1 MNNIWQ
7 STLKSLATPRIK
19 IENKLIRLHHAV
31 ERKEANKLKILTSDV
46 GDPEVKFTR
55 KYIEESLNIS
65 KSMANV
71 YLREMLEDKHIVV
84 HKPAGKTTMAIYKF
98 NNE

>member
-7 STLKSLATPRIK
+7 STLKILATPS
-19 IENKLIRLHHAV
+19 IEITNNPTRTHHAV
-31 ERKEANKLKILTSDV
+31 ARKEANKLQILAADF
-46 GDPEVKFTR
+46 GNPEVKFTR
-55 KYIEESLNIS
+55 KYIESLLSIN
-65 KSMANV
+65 KGMANR
-71 YLREMLEDKHIVV
+71 YLRELLADKHIAL